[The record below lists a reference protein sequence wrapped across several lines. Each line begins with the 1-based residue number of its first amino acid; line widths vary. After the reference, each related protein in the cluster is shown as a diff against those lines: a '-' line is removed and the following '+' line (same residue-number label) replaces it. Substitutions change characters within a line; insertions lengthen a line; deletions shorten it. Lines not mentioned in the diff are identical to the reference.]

1 MKAKTIKSELTEI
14 KENIK
19 TLQALILEDLKK
31 NRDNFSIAKCD
42 ELIDEYL
49 NGAKNNG

>member
-1 MKAKTIKSELTEI
+1 MKTKTIKPELTEI
-14 KENIK
+14 KQSIQ

-31 NRDNFSIAKCD
+31 NKVNLTLARSD